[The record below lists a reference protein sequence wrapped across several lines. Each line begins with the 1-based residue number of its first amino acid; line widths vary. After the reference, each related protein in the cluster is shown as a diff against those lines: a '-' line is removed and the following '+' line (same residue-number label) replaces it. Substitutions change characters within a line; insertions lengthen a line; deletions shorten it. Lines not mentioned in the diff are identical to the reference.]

1 MSNVETKQIV
11 GRNLYDYSFQLQTLV
26 QAGWVL
32 DEGGIRNNPVTY
44 RARLVRGVQEDTKAE
59 AKVDTV
65 KEQPKTTKAKTT
77 KAVEV
82 DVEKGE

>member
-1 MSNVETKQIV
+1 MSNVETVNIV
-11 GRNLYDYSFQLQTLV
+11 GRNLYDYSHQLQTLV

-32 DEGGIRNNPVTY
+32 DEGGVRNNPVTY
-44 RARLVRGVQEDTKAE
+44 RARLVRGVQEVKDEVKTE
-59 AKVDTV
+59 ASA
-65 KEQPKTTKAKTT
+65 KEQPKTTKAKTA